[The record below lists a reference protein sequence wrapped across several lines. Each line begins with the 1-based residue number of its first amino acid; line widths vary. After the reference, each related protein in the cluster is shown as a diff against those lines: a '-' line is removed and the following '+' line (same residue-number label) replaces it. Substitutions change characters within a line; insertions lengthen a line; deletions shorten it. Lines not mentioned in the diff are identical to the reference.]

1 MNFGKIK
8 SLSKKKK
15 YYLVF
20 GLVVLILI
28 VVSGYVYY
36 SSRQKSSGTINSV
49 NKAGVSPKDAE
60 ERQKNSS
67 DVLIFNKK
75 YELYQMSRI
84 GLSTQ
89 YVQNEDYDNADR
101 VMKETVKNVPEDKV
115 IAQTYMALWEVADK
129 KKDTENSKK
138 YAKKVVEILQ
148 KNNGDKD
155 EIKLWQKNM

>member
-1 MNFGKIK
+1 
-8 SLSKKKK
+8 
-15 YYLVF
+15 
-20 GLVVLILI
+20 
-28 VVSGYVYY
+28 
-36 SSRQKSSGTINSV
+36 
-49 NKAGVSPKDAE
+49 
-60 ERQKNSS
+60 
-67 DVLIFNKK
+67 
-75 YELYQMSRI
+75 MSRI

-115 IAQTYMALWEVADK
+115 IAQTYMAQWEVADK